1 MPRSCPRSSA
11 LPAQPPSNLF
21 DGEPMRFLFSQLHAS
36 SDRSGGGGGGGYR
49 SGARGCGGDPLRTTT
64 TSVPVVQRRK
74 QSDHLFGLLLEIC
87 HISPAETQL
96 LLRSGTI
103 SRWVEARD
111 RGKVGLQRVLLTSA
125 L

>member
-1 MPRSCPRSSA
+1 
-11 LPAQPPSNLF
+11 
-21 DGEPMRFLFSQLHAS
+21 MRFLFSQLHAS

-103 SRWVEARD
+103 SRWVEAQD
-111 RGKVGLQRVLLTSA
+111 RGKVGLQRLLLTSA
-125 L
+125 H